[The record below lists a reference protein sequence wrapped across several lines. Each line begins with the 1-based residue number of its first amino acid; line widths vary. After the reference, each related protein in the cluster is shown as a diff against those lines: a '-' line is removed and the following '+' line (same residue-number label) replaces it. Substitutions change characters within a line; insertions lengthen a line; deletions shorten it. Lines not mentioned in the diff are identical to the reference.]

1 MSNQIVNN
9 TKKKNKGNVKMEDD
23 EDLDEMEKE
32 ILGLQSEME
41 EDEDDLD
48 DVDKALLGLGGDETE
63 EENSDGAMF
72 MD

>member
-1 MSNQIVNN
+1 
-9 TKKKNKGNVKMEDD
+9 MEDD